1 MHVELWGK
9 FQCSQLIHLLLQPSV
24 LLRQILAASLQELTV
39 NLRLLQ
45 LGPVKISPLKT
56 SGPKGI
62 TVILHFLM
70 PKMPFRHRRIV
81 SPCPP
86 VLKPHLHLSW
96 SQVQLLSQGQLLLL
110 QVSTP
115 PFSAKIPKY
124 PSEEKFIFFPPF
136 SQKPNTESL

>member
-56 SGPKGI
+56 SGIKGI
-62 TVILHFLM
+62 TVILDFLM
-70 PKMPFRHRRIV
+70 PKMAFSYRRIV
-81 SPCPP
+81 SPGPS
-86 VLKPHLHLSW
+86 VLKPHLHLSC
-96 SQVQLLSQGQLLLL
+96 SQVQLLSQSQLLLL

-115 PFSAKIPKY
+115 LFSEKY
-124 PSEEKFIFFPPF
+124 QNTPRKKFFSFFPPF
-136 SQKPNTESL
+136 SQKPNIESL

>member
-45 LGPVKISPLKT
+45 LGP
-56 SGPKGI
+56 
-62 TVILHFLM
+62 
-70 PKMPFRHRRIV
+70 
-81 SPCPP
+81 CPS

-96 SQVQLLSQGQLLLL
+96 SQVQLLSQGQLLLWIESVVFFEVFFENRGL
-110 QVSTP
+110 ILRESKLLSRSV
-115 PFSAKIPKY
+115 A
-124 PSEEKFIFFPPF
+124 IFFVADSARTSSLHLMLVSVCF
-136 SQKPNTESL
+136 SLASFPAYAGNRAVW